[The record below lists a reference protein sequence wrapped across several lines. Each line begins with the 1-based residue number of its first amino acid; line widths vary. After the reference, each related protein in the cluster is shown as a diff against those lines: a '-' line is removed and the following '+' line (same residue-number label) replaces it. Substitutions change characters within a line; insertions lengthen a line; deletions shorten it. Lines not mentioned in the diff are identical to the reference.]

1 MVIVMTMDITL
12 MLTIMM
18 MIKMMNAD
26 IMRNNW
32 HNDETLA
39 QKCWCIHLIPHQQMT
54 TSSSAGPQSDFWNYN
69 SP

>member
-39 QKCWCIHLIPHQQMT
+39 QKC
-54 TSSSAGPQSDFWNYN
+54 
-69 SP
+69 